1 MKVVADLCVIPI
13 GVGLSVSKQVAVCEQ
28 ILTEA
33 GLKTKLHAY
42 GTNIEG
48 DWDIV
53 FAAVKRFRVAVLLPH
68 SAPHQGRSGI
78 GRRNRRVSS
87 SGASVKPQFVPFVTS
102 ISALIQVCGIAAVEL
117 TRKTRS
123 RACRACARSPAFCSH
138 STPLR

>member
-1 MKVVADLCVIPI
+1 MKVIADLCVIPI

-53 FAAVKRFRVAVLLPH
+53 FAAVKRCHEVLHNSGVPRISTTMRFGTRIDKDQGLEDKIH
-68 SAPHQGRSGI
+68 SVEEKL
-78 GRRNRRVSS
+78 RR
-87 SGASVKPQFVPFVTS
+87 
-102 ISALIQVCGIAAVEL
+102 
-117 TRKTRS
+117 
-123 RACRACARSPAFCSH
+123 
-138 STPLR
+138 